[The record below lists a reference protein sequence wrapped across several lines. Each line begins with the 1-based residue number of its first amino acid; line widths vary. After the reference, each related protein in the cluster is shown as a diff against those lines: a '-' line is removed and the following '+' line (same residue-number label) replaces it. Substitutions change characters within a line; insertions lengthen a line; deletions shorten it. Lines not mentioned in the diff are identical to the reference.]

1 MLDIILEP
9 SEIKIYTPIIKTK
22 IKLTQGWIKNLLIY
36 NTFTKHKVSEK
47 TILIT
52 EANYTHSEVIPSYIK
67 YFSEL
72 GYNIDVLL
80 TENNLYEN
88 PFVKLDVKANFY
100 YVSQAFY
107 DKCILSD
114 KIKEYEYVL
123 FTSNQVYLRHGDIS
137 SVFDVYKKI
146 QHPKKDFIVS
156 EHHLEMLNEDDY
168 ERSKIIAL
176 PIWAKNFDKRI
187 EMVNPCYFYPVKTNY
202 NKNTTTRF
210 VVIGKLAPSRKNMEL
225 FNETFS
231 EILNNKIA
239 KFELVVLGD
248 ADMKYFQKSLVP
260 YINIKGHVNF
270 DTMYK
275 ELEKSDFILPL
286 FDPEMNSH
294 NRYIERGTSGSFQL
308 CYGFRKPMVIASK
321 FAEPNLLN
329 NKNSII
335 YYKNSDF
342 KNAVLEA
349 IKMNDSDYANLV
361 QNLDSLY
368 KSIYSESLNN
378 LRELVNNEDVE
389 SF

>member
-1 MLDIILEP
+1 
-9 SEIKIYTPIIKTK
+9 
-22 IKLTQGWIKNLLIY
+22 
-36 NTFTKHKVSEK
+36 
-47 TILIT
+47 
-52 EANYTHSEVIPSYIK
+52 
-67 YFSEL
+67 
-72 GYNIDVLL
+72 
-80 TENNLYEN
+80 
-88 PFVKLDVKANFY
+88 
-100 YVSQAFY
+100 
-107 DKCILSD
+107 
-114 KIKEYEYVL
+114 
-123 FTSNQVYLRHGDIS
+123 
-137 SVFDVYKKI
+137 
-146 QHPKKDFIVS
+146 
-156 EHHLEMLNEDDY
+156 
-168 ERSKIIAL
+168 
-176 PIWAKNFDKRI
+176 
-187 EMVNPCYFYPVKTNY
+187 
-202 NKNTTTRF
+202 
-210 VVIGKLAPSRKNMEL
+210 VIGKLAPSRKNMEL

-248 ADMKYFQKSLVP
+248 ADMKYFQKSLLP

-378 LRELVNNEDVE
+378 LRELVNNEDAE